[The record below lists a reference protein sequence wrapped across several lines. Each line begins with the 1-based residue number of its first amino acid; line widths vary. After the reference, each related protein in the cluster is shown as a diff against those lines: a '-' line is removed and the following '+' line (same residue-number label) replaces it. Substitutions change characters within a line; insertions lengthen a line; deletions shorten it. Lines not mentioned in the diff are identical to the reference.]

1 MAEPA
6 ATGSAP
12 LTLTVLGAGP
22 AWSDRPGSAGA
33 AYLVRSGA
41 DAVLLDLGHGAVPA
55 LLGTV
60 LPESLHAIAISHLHP
75 DHFID
80 LVPLRHYLCRDGRP
94 AARLPVL
101 APDGLAERLEA
112 VTGEQ
117 RFAERAYALGTPPD
131 EPHAAGPF
139 TLRSVAV
146 THAPGSRAWRV
157 ATGTGPGLVYT
168 GDASDPAEIV
178 PLMEPGDTLLA
189 EATLGPGPVPAGT
202 LHLDGPAVGRL
213 AASGRAGSV
222 IVTHI
227 RARLDT
233 DATLMAV
240 RAAYAGPVT
249 LAVPGAT
256 YAVGP
261 APRG

>member
-1 MAEPA
+1 MAEARP
-6 ATGSAP
+6 P

-33 AYLVRSGA
+33 AYLVRSGPE
-41 DAVLLDLGHGAVPA
+41 AVLLDLGHGAVPA
-55 LLGTV
+55 LLGAV
-60 LPESLHAIAISHLHP
+60 LPEALHAIAISHLHP

-80 LVPLRHYLCRDGRP
+80 LVPLRHYLCRDGGP
-94 AARLPVL
+94 TARLPVL
-101 APDGLAERLEA
+101 APDGLAERLEV
-112 VTGEQ
+112 VTGEP
-117 RFAERAYALGTPPD
+117 RFSERAYALATPSD
-131 EPHAAGPF
+131 AAVAAGPF

-157 ATGTGPGLVYT
+157 TAGTGPGVVYT

-213 AASGRAGSV
+213 AVAGRAGAV
-222 IVTHI
+222 VVTHI

-233 DATLMAV
+233 EATLAAV
-240 RAAYAGPVT
+240 RARFPGPVA
-249 LAVPGAT
+249 LAVPGTT

-261 APRG
+261 GPRG